1 MPPTVA
7 VEDEEEEAPRRW
19 PLASSSSEASLA
31 PHPAV
36 RTGEEDEEATSQ
48 TPEVSYYYVAGS
60 LAFFSPFPWHP
71 LSDGLS
77 VAGCRI
83 GVVLR
88 GGASAA
94 I

>member
-7 VEDEEEEAPRRW
+7 VEEDEDEEAPRRW

-31 PHPAV
+31 PHPTV

-48 TPEVSYYYVAGS
+48 TPEVSYYVAGS